1 MCVAAEGTVPSVKDR
16 DAVVDFH
23 GNEVTAK
30 CGLVQVKPGDHVLV
44 HAGCILQVLSQREQN
59 EMTDLSAIFAEVGAY

>member
-1 MCVAAEGTVPSVKDR
+1 MCVAAEGTVLSVKDR

-30 CGLVQVKPGDHVLV
+30 CGLVQVKPG
-44 HAGCILQVLSQREQN
+44 
-59 EMTDLSAIFAEVGAY
+59 